1 MKEGEIYMEKKNVTF
16 DDIAKFTGFSK
27 TTISR
32 FFNKPDSLTEKNQK
46 IIKDALDKLGY
57 QGQNQLARNLAKG
70 KTEYIGVIIPNLY
83 LHYFSHLLN
92 NILQTYE
99 EFGYKFMVFVE
110 GENEEE
116 EKQYIRELM
125 SYQVEGLLMMSHQI
139 PSASLAQLGIP
150 VVGIEREDQ
159 FISSVN
165 CDNYAGALEAV
176 RLLES
181 HHCDVYLHINTP
193 TNVLTPAY
201 QRIVGFQDYC
211 NKHHLPNEV
220 IVRSMGNE
228 YGKILPV
235 MTSLFDNIEAWYK
248 GKKVG
253 IFFADDTR
261 ANCFLNLLVRKYKTL
276 PPNYKLVGFDDS
288 PIATEAVYSLS
299 TVGQKTEIIAREA
312 VRMLIGEIRA
322 RKEAKN
328 GQELSKPQHKVIM
341 PELIKREST
350 ELENKY

>member
-1 MKEGEIYMEKKNVTF
+1 
-16 DDIAKFTGFSK
+16 
-27 TTISR
+27 
-32 FFNKPDSLTEKNQK
+32 
-46 IIKDALDKLGY
+46 
-57 QGQNQLARNLAKG
+57 
-70 KTEYIGVIIPNLY
+70 
-83 LHYFSHLLN
+83 
-92 NILQTYE
+92 
-99 EFGYKFMVFVE
+99 
-110 GENEEE
+110 
-116 EKQYIRELM
+116 M

-211 NKHHLPNEV
+211 DKHHLPNEV

-341 PELIKREST
+341 PALIKREST

>member
-1 MKEGEIYMEKKNVTF
+1 
-16 DDIAKFTGFSK
+16 
-27 TTISR
+27 
-32 FFNKPDSLTEKNQK
+32 
-46 IIKDALDKLGY
+46 
-57 QGQNQLARNLAKG
+57 
-70 KTEYIGVIIPNLY
+70 
-83 LHYFSHLLN
+83 
-92 NILQTYE
+92 
-99 EFGYKFMVFVE
+99 
-110 GENEEE
+110 
-116 EKQYIRELM
+116 
-125 SYQVEGLLMMSHQI
+125 MMSHQI

-211 NKHHLPNEV
+211 DKHHLPNEV

-341 PELIKREST
+341 PALIKREST

>member
-1 MKEGEIYMEKKNVTF
+1 MDKKNVTF
-16 DDIAKFTGFSK
+16 DDIARFTGFSK

-32 FFNKPDSLTEKNQK
+32 YFNKPSSLTEKNQK
-46 IIKDALDKLGY
+46 IIKEALEKLGY

-70 KTEYIGVIIPNLY
+70 KTEYVGVIIPNLY

-110 GENEEE
+110 GKNEETE
-116 EKQYIRELM
+116 EQYIRELM
-125 SYQVEGLLMMSHQI
+125 AYRIEGLLMLSHQI
-139 PSASLAQLGIP
+139 PSSRLSQLGIP

-159 FISSVN
+159 YISSVN
-165 CDNYAGALEAV
+165 CDNYTGALEAV

-181 HHCDVYLHINTP
+181 HNCDVYLHINTP
-193 TNVLTPAY
+193 TSTLTPAY

-211 NKHHLPNEV
+211 GKHHLPNEV

-228 YGKILPV
+228 YGTILPV
-235 MTSLFDNIEAWYK
+235 MTNLFETIEAWYK

-261 ANCFLNLLVRKYKTL
+261 ANCFLNLVVRKYRTL
-276 PPNYKLVGFDDS
+276 PPNYRLVGFDDS
-288 PIATEAVYSLS
+288 PIAVESVYSLS
-299 TVGQKTEIIAREA
+299 TVGQRTEVIAREA
-312 VRMLIGEIRA
+312 VRMLISEIKI
-322 RKEAKN
+322 RKEMAG
-328 GQELSKPQHKVIM
+328 GQDRLKPQHKVIT
-341 PELIKREST
+341 PILIKRETT
-350 ELENKY
+350 ELETAP